1 MTTLSLSK
9 QVDLLAFL
17 RKSEDALHAIN
28 DHGSRVRDDVQKI
41 VDCMSNAGEESDED
55 LESEMVTSSFALKE
69 AIEAINAVAA
79 ELQVI
84 SLLPYE
90 TAESPSPRATCLGMG
105 WNYLKSSDLMSSPL
119 CPFLASHI

>member
-1 MTTLSLSK
+1 
-9 QVDLLAFL
+9 
-17 RKSEDALHAIN
+17 
-28 DHGSRVRDDVQKI
+28 
-41 VDCMSNAGEESDED
+41 MSNAGEESDED
-55 LESEMVTSSFALKE
+55 LESEMVNSSFALKE

-90 TAESPSPRATCLGMG
+90 TAESPSSRATCLGMG